1 MQMRLST
8 RSTVLAI
15 CLSSSLAVAKEG
27 SGTFEALTGKV
38 LPGRCAS
45 TSCTWFTIENS
56 ELEGIGQHGELFQ
69 LKVKWW
75 TSKRPLQNSIPP
87 LTLSGQSQLYV
98 FCSKTNPTNIT
109 RTADGKAWK
118 ALLLAPEQKN
128 AIQKD
133 TETAIA
139 LYWGACHRATEANVY
154 KSGTQ
159 LGQRLGYE
167 VKYPFAEG
175 DEKILSTPADV
186 LKW

>member
-1 MQMRLST
+1 MRISSRGT
-8 RSTVLAI
+8 ILAI
-15 CLSSSLAVAKEG
+15 CLSSSLVVAKEG
-27 SGTFEALTGKV
+27 SGKFEALTGKV
-38 LPGRCAS
+38 LPGRCDS
-45 TSCTWFTIENS
+45 RSCTWFTIENS

-75 TSKRPLQNSIPP
+75 TSKRSLQNSIPP
-87 LTLSGQSQLYV
+87 LTFSGQSQLYV
-98 FCSKTNPTNIT
+98 FCSKTNPANIT
-109 RTADGKAWK
+109 QTTDGKAWK

-128 AIQKD
+128 AIQKE

-159 LGQRLGYE
+159 LGKKLGYA
-167 VKYPFAEG
+167 VNYPFAEG
-175 DEKILSTPADV
+175 DEKILSMPSDV